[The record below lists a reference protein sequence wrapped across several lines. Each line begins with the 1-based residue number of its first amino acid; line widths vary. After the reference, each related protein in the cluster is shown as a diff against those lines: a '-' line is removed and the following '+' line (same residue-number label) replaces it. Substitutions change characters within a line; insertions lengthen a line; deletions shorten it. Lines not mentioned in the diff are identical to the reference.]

1 MRKLF
6 PMFAVAALFAA
17 TSLFASADDAGAK
30 VTIEGMAQCAKCTL
44 KETKTCQNVVVV
56 EKDGKTTKYYLVHD
70 AVSKKAHSPAGFC
83 TAVKDAGP
91 TVKVEGTCE
100 KQDGKLL
107 VTATKIEKVE
117 D

>member
-6 PMFAVAALFAA
+6 PMLAVAALFAT
-17 TSLFASADDAGAK
+17 TSLLVRADEAGAK
-30 VTIEGMAQCAKCTL
+30 VSLTGMAQCAKCAL
-44 KETKTCQNVVVV
+44 KEAPTCQNVVVV

-70 AVSKKAHSPAGFC
+70 AVAKKAHSSAGFC
-83 TAVKDAGP
+83 AAPKDAGP

-100 KQDGKLL
+100 KKDDKLV
-107 VTATKIEKVE
+107 VTATKIEKIE